1 MCITKAAKILSVKDG
16 GARARFLD
24 SGALRDIDVSLV
36 DAKKGSYV
44 EVFADHA
51 ISPLSREEA
60 ERKAELLV
68 QVLRKI
74 RG

>member
-1 MCITKAAKILSVKDG
+1 MHHPGGEDPIREG
-16 GARARFLD
+16 RRGARARFLD

-51 ISPLSREEA
+51 ISSLSREEA

-68 QVLRKI
+68 QVLREI
-74 RG
+74 RE